1 MGSLLGEKVVK
12 LITWNVNSVKMRLAR
27 TKGLILRHRPDVLAL
42 QELKVS
48 DEVFPSVE
56 FQELGYRIACTV
68 RAAGTASRCC
78 PDTRWRISRRPSPA
92 TPFPIKPAWW
102 QPASTASE
110 S

>member
-1 MGSLLGEKVVK
+1 MPLGEKVVK
-12 LITWNVNSVKMRLAR
+12 VITWNVNSVKMRLAR

-56 FQELGYRIACTV
+56 FQELGYGIAV
-68 RAAGTASRCC
+68 HGQAGRNGVALLSRHSMT
-78 PDTRWRISRRPSPA
+78 DIAESFA
-92 TPFPIKPAWW
+92 GDPFPIKPAWW
-102 QPASTASE
+102 QPPSTASE